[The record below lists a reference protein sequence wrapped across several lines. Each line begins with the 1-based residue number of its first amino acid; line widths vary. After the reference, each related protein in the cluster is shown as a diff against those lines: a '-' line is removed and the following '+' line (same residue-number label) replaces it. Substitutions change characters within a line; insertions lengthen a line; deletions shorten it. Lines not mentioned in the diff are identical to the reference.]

1 MDRFVL
7 FFVLLALSPGRG
19 QVICSK
25 KSKLKYVAIV
35 IFSLL
40 CLEVS
45 ELQKKNTEEV
55 GSVSSSRSMEDIL
68 EENAA
73 LKYQNKWLI
82 DVITKNISELSSRIQ
97 KNTEEVSFVSEE
109 VSFNSNLIQKNT
121 EEVSSVSEEV
131 SLVQEDVSSAK

>member
-1 MDRFVL
+1 M
-7 FFVLLALSPGRG
+7 
-19 QVICSK
+19 
-25 KSKLKYVAIV
+25 KYVIV
-35 IFSLL
+35 IFSRL

-82 DVITKNISELSSRIQ
+82 DVITSNITEL
-97 KNTEEVSFVSEE
+97 
-109 VSFNSNLIQKNT
+109 SNLIQKNMDDIEFVN
-121 EEVSSVSEEV
+121 EEISSVR
-131 SLVQEDVSSAK
+131 

>member
-1 MDRFVL
+1 
-7 FFVLLALSPGRG
+7 
-19 QVICSK
+19 
-25 KSKLKYVAIV
+25 
-35 IFSLL
+35 
-40 CLEVS
+40 
-45 ELQKKNTEEV
+45 
-55 GSVSSSRSMEDIL
+55 MEDIL

-97 KNTEEVSFVSEE
+97 KNTEEVSS
-109 VSFNSNLIQKNT
+109 NSNLIQKNS